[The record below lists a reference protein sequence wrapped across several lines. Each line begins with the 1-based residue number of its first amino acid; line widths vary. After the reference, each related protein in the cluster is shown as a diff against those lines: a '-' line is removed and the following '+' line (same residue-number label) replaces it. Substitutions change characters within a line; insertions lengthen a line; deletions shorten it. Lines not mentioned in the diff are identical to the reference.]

1 MEVNREK
8 TRAALLSVLSNSTL
22 VALKLVVG
30 VSIGSVSVLSEA
42 VHSAVDLMAALIALF
57 AVRAAGKPADRDH
70 PFGHGKFE
78 NLSGTVEALLIFV
91 AAAWIVWEAY
101 RRLTG
106 EGPELPHALWG
117 ALLMLL
123 SVALN
128 LGVSQWL
135 FQVGRRTDSVAL
147 VADAWHLR
155 TDVWTSAGVMGALGA
170 IWVGKTV
177 WGVDLSWIDPVA
189 ALVVAVLILHAAYLL
204 TRHAAR
210 DLLDVT
216 LPREEE
222 RWLREYL
229 GGQAAPVHGFHHL
242 RTRKAGS
249 LRFVEFHLWM
259 DPQMSVED
267 SHALGD
273 QIVAGIK
280 ERYPQTRVIV
290 HVEPYEGGN
299 G

>member
-1 MEVNREK
+1 MEVNRQK
-8 TRAALLSVLSNSTL
+8 TGVALLSVLSNSTL

-30 VSIGSVSVLSEA
+30 LSTGSVSVLSEA

-57 AVRAAGKPADRDH
+57 AVRAAGKPADENH
-70 PFGHGKFE
+70 SFGHGKFE

-101 RRLTG
+101 RKLRG
-106 EGPELPHALWG
+106 ESPGLEYPLWG

-128 LGVSQWL
+128 LGVSQLL
-135 FQVGRRTDSVAL
+135 FHVGRRTDSVAL

-155 TDVWTSAGVMGALGA
+155 TDVWTSAGVMSALGV
-170 IWVGKTV
+170 IWVARSF

-189 ALVVAVLILHAAYLL
+189 ALAVAALILHAAYRL

-222 RWLREYL
+222 HWIREYL
-229 GGQAAPVHGFHHL
+229 GSQVAPVHGFHHL

-259 DPQMSVED
+259 DPQMSVQD

-273 QIVAGIK
+273 RIVAGIK

-290 HVEPYEGGN
+290 HVEPYEG
-299 G
+299 